1 MLNDESI
8 SIDDQEIILGFI
20 DDEEHPDLRDFD
32 SLWDSV
38 VEQEKTNRAN
48 AKAADSMTRE
58 QKAAWL
64 QKYAPETWQKLTD
77 KRREGA
83 DVETKKRANSTVEHD
98 NNLIQGKNYHNHI
111 ATWYGHVDV
120 VSNALATIPCLTQ
133 SKYAYTG
140 VKHEAQQMPVL
151 FQNIAKDIE
160 DQLMFP
166 NNYFNCLL
174 ANLYTN
180 KGKVLHSDNEPM
192 FMNNDGTVGAVATI
206 SLGET
211 AVATI
216 ARNDCSKDFKIKLTD
231 GSCYLMP
238 EGNFQNKYKHSVSAP
253 LGRRISLTFR
263 HIP

>member
-8 SIDDQEIILGFI
+8 PIDDQEIILGFI
-20 DDEEHPDLRDFD
+20 DDEEHPVLRDFD

-38 VEQEKTNRAN
+38 VKQEKISRGNT
-48 AKAADSMTRE
+48 KAAGSMTRK

-77 KRREGA
+77 KRGERA
-83 DVETKKRANSTVEHD
+83 DAGTKKLGSGYIFHTNR
-98 NNLIQGKNYHNHI
+98 NHI

-120 VSNALATIPCLTQ
+120 ATNLDKEQ
-133 SKYAYTG
+133 SFGCAKYAYTDLR
-140 VKHEAQQMPVL
+140 HEAQQMPVL
-151 FQNIAKDIE
+151 FQNIARDIE
-160 DQLMFP
+160 DQLVFP
-166 NNYFNCLL
+166 NNYFNSLL
-174 ANLYTN
+174 VNLYTN
-180 KGKVLHSDNEPM
+180 KGLALHSDDEAV
-192 FMNNDGTVGAVATI
+192 FMENDGTVGAVATI